1 MHKQEYI
8 RLVVV
13 CCREVPFDMVTADA
27 ILMACDMIPDIL
39 FGQTDIFDH
48 VLLWLPRSI
57 Q

>member
-1 MHKQEYI
+1 MYKQEYI